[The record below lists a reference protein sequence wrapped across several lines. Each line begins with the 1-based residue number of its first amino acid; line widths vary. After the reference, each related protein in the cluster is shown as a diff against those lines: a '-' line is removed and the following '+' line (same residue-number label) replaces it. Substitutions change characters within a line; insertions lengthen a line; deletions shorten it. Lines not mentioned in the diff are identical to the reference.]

1 MVDAD
6 GALRGRVRAKDASGE
21 GAAADSLVRVDAWV
35 DVGDTLERALA
46 NTLLS
51 DDGWIGVLDG
61 EQYLGVLTPDGV
73 YRSLRAEVDRG

>member
-1 MVDAD
+1 MQVVHCVDAC
-6 GALRGRVRAKDASGE
+6 APRTRGRRHRGRPRWCASTRGSTS
-21 GAAADSLVRVDAWV
+21 ATPWND
-35 DVGDTLERALA
+35 ALA